1 MHIPLVDLK
10 AQYTQIKPE
19 IDAAMQEVVESAA
32 FILGPAVSR
41 FEQAFAAY
49 CGAQHCVATS
59 NGTAA
64 LTIALKALG
73 VGRGDEVIVPA
84 MTFIASAAAVHEAG
98 ATPVLADV
106 DPLTYTLDPAGAGR
120 AITSRTRAIM
130 PVHLYGQPAD
140 LDPLLA
146 LCRQHDLFLIEDAAQ
161 AHGARYKGRRVGG
174 IGQAAGFSFYPGK
187 NLGAYGDAGGLTTDD
202 PRLAARAR
210 QLRDH
215 GRLDKYQH
223 EFTGTN
229 DRMDSLQGAIL
240 GAKLPHLDSWNEARR
255 RLAARYTAL
264 LADLDVVTP
273 VVAPDVEPV
282 WHLYVIRVADR
293 DRVLA
298 GLNARG
304 IGAGVHYPIPLHL
317 QPALRHLGYARGDF
331 PVAEALGDQALSL
344 PIYPELTE
352 AQQDLVVETLREL
365 LQG

>member
-10 AQYTQIKPE
+10 AQYDQIKPE
-19 IDAAMQEVVESAA
+19 IDAAIQEVVESTS
-32 FILGPAVSR
+32 FILGPAVGR
-41 FEQAFAAY
+41 FEDAFAAY
-49 CGAQHCVATS
+49 CAVEHCVGIS

-73 VGRGDEVIVPA
+73 VGPGDEVVVPA

-106 DPLTYTLDPAGAGR
+106 DPVTYTLDPASVER
-120 AITSRTRAIM
+120 ARTSRTRAIM

-161 AHGARYKGRRVGG
+161 AHGARYKGRRAGS
-174 IGQAAGFSFYPGK
+174 IGHAAAFSFYPGK
-187 NLGAYGDAGGLTTDD
+187 NLGAYGDAGALTANDA
-202 PRLAARAR
+202 RLAARAR

-229 DRMDSLQGAIL
+229 DRMDGIQGAVL
-240 GAKLPHLDSWNEARR
+240 GVKLPHLDAWNEARR
-255 RLAARYTAL
+255 RLAANYTAL
-264 LADLDVVTP
+264 LADLDVATP
-273 VVAPDVEPV
+273 TVASYAEPV
-282 WHLYVIRVADR
+282 WHLYVIRLANR
-293 DRVLA
+293 DRVRD

-304 IGAGVHYPIPLHL
+304 VAAGVHYPIPLHL
-317 QPALRHLGYARGDF
+317 QPALRHLGYSRGDF

-352 AQQDLVVETLREL
+352 RQQELVVNTLGEL

>member
-1 MHIPLVDLK
+1 MPIPLVDLK
-10 AQYTQIKPE
+10 AQYARIKPE
-19 IDAAMQEVVESAA
+19 IDAAIQEVVESTS

-49 CGAQHCVATS
+49 CEVEHCVGTS

-73 VGRGDEVIVPA
+73 VGPGDEVIVPA

-106 DPLTYTLDPAGAGR
+106 DPVTYTLDPACVER
-120 AITSRTRAIM
+120 ALTPRTRAIM

-146 LCRQHDLFLIEDAAQ
+146 LCRQHDLFLVEDAAQ
-161 AHGARYKGRRVGG
+161 AHGARYKGRLAGS
-174 IGQAAGFSFYPGK
+174 IGHAAGFSFYPGK
-187 NLGAYGDAGGLTTDD
+187 NLGAYGDAGGLTTGDA
-202 PRLAARAR
+202 RLAARAR

-229 DRMDSLQGAIL
+229 DRMDGLQGAIL
-240 GAKLPHLDSWNEARR
+240 GAKLPHLDGWNDARR
-255 RLAARYTAL
+255 RLAANYTAL

-273 VVAPDVEPV
+273 MVAPDVVPV
-282 WHLYVIRVADR
+282 WHLYVIRVAER
-293 DRVLA
+293 DRVREA
-298 GLNARG
+298 LNARG

-352 AQQDLVVETLREL
+352 VQQELVVAALRDL